1 MWSAIELIIA
11 VWLAASLGYFARGWI
26 GRLKM
31 GRFDPNEPDHVM
43 GLAKMVNDVLNSSH
57 EGVRFALVVWRDA
70 DAELHGLVSND
81 LDDNHVVEMLD
92 DAKKQIVANEGHVH
106 QTVHG
111 HA

>member
-1 MWSAIELIIA
+1 
-11 VWLAASLGYFARGWI
+11 
-26 GRLKM
+26 M
-31 GRFDPNEPDHVM
+31 GRFNLDEPDHVM

-70 DAELHGLVSND
+70 EAELHGLVSND
-81 LDDNHVVEMLD
+81 LDDNHVIEMLD
-92 DAKKQIVANEGHVH
+92 DAKKQIVANEGQVH